1 MEKLSENKIL
11 VTGSDG
17 FIGSMLLKQLE
28 QTGAEVKGIDLKSG
42 FDIIDWEQFKNL
54 ENVNLIYHLAA
65 LMGIPYAFKH
75 PRKVYEVNVMGTL
88 NVLEFCR
95 LNDINKLIFA
105 SSYVYGQPQYL
116 PIDERHP
123 VNPTNPYARSKV
135 IGEELCRGYAED
147 HGIECIIVR
156 PFNIYGPSQNENFL
170 IPSILKQLRENN
182 KIVLNDPD
190 PRRDLLFVTDMID
203 AYLKAGESK
212 TSKFEIFNIGFGKSY
227 SVNEIVEIVLQL
239 IDKKIEVKYTGERRP
254 NEIMDT
260 VANISKVSK
269 KLNWHPEIELQNGL
283 ASIFNK

>member
-17 FIGSMLLKQLE
+17 FIGSMLLKQLQ
-28 QTGAEVKGIDLKSG
+28 QTGAEVKGIDLRSG
-42 FDIIDWEQFKNL
+42 FDITDRGQFKNL
-54 ENVNLIYHLAA
+54 DGVNLVYHLAA

-75 PRKVYEVNVMGTL
+75 PRKVYEVNIMGTL

-105 SSYVYGQPQYL
+105 SSYVYGRPQYL

-135 IGEELCRGYAED
+135 IGEELCRGFAED
-147 HGIECIIVR
+147 HGIECIIIR
-156 PFNIYGPSQNENFL
+156 PFNIYGPGQNEDFL
-170 IPSILKQLRENN
+170 IPSILKQIRENN
-182 KIVLNDPD
+182 KVELNDPE
-190 PRRDLLFVTDMID
+190 PRRDLLFVTDMVD
-203 AYLKAGESK
+203 AYLKAGEFK
-212 TSKFEIFNIGFGKSY
+212 NSKFEIFNIGFGKSY

-239 IDKKIEVKYTGERRP
+239 IDKKIEVKYTGERRQ

-260 VANISKVSK
+260 VANISKASK
-269 KLNWHPEIELQNGL
+269 KLNWHPEIELQKGL
-283 ASIFNK
+283 VSIFNK

>member
-17 FIGSMLLKQLE
+17 FIGSMLLKQLQ

-42 FDIIDWEQFKNL
+42 FDITDWGQFKDL
-54 ENVNLIYHLAA
+54 ENVNLVYHLAA
-65 LMGIPYAFKH
+65 LMGIPFSFKH
-75 PRKVYEVNVMGTL
+75 PRKVYEVNVIGTL

-95 LNDINKLIFA
+95 FNDIKKLIFA

-135 IGEELCRGYAED
+135 MGEELCRGYAED
-147 HGIECIIVR
+147 YGIECLIIR

-170 IPSILKQLRENN
+170 IPSILKQICENN
-182 KIVLNDPD
+182 KIELNDPE
-190 PRRDLLFVTDMID
+190 PRRDLLFVSDMVD
-203 AYLKAGESK
+203 AYIKAGEFK
-212 TSKFEIFNIGFGKSY
+212 NSKFEIFNIGFGKSY

-239 IDKKIEVKYTGERRP
+239 IDKKIEVKYTGERRQ

-260 VANISKVSK
+260 VANISKASK
-269 KLNWHPEIELQNGL
+269 KLNWHPKIELQKGL